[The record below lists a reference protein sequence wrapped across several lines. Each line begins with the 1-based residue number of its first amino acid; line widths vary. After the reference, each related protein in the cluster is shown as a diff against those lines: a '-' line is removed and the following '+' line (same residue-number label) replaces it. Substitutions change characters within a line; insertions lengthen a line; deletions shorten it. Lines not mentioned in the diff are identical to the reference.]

1 MASIRVVNDAGEI
14 VKREVLSREA
24 SVIPA
29 DREEFNPAVVQSVEY
44 DHRGGSTSITS
55 VCGETENRRTS
66 DQQPDIT
73 IEGIITNDQI
83 PTIKGLKKG
92 EEVTLVSD
100 IHQGEVYV
108 KRVTINQS
116 TDIIH
121 YIPKGE
127 QEEKLAFSFQLQ
139 LGQPGGNN

>member
-1 MASIRVVNDAGEI
+1 MASIRVINDNGE
-14 VKREVLSREA
+14 VETQKVLSRGA

-29 DREEFNPAVVQSVEY
+29 DREVFDPAVVQSVEY
-44 DHRGGSTSITS
+44 DHRGGSTSVTS

-66 DQQPDIT
+66 DKEPDIT
-73 IEGIITNDQI
+73 IEGVITDDQI
-83 PTIKGLKKG
+83 PAAKGLKKG

-108 KRVTINQS
+108 KRLTISQS

-121 YIPKGE
+121 YIPDGE
-127 QEEKLAFSFQLQ
+127 KNEQLAFTFQLQ
-139 LGQPGGNN
+139 LGQPGDST